1 MTMAMKHLP
10 LLTALALCL
19 SGCDAVYRSWQ
30 DRLASFTQ
38 QKPVAVFAP
47 KTRMVSANRYFEVT
61 GTGSCPKGPMLA
73 ILPDLP
79 FCTVILPDTAIVTAF
94 VRDLDSAPGSEADV
108 SVEKLTVE
116 RSGEEIRLRR
126 GDGTLLAIAI

>member
-19 SGCDAVYRSWQ
+19 SGCDAVSRSWQ

-61 GTGSCPKGPMLA
+61 GTNSCPKGPMLA

-79 FCTVILPDTAIVTAF
+79 FCTVILPDTATVNAS
-94 VRDLDSAPGSEADV
+94 VREPGSEADV